1 MRKSTFIATMIVV
14 LLSQVMAAGCRKSE
28 SERAKTAPEAHQQAM
43 VQKSFEESKK
53 VTAAKV
59 NGEAVTMFSLM
70 REMNAIAP
78 QYVATGKARTPELD
92 KKIMAAALDT
102 LIVQELAVQEAR
114 KRGMKVGPEVL
125 DREIAKLKSNK
136 GSEKAFQEYLAANG
150 LREAEL
156 RKMLEQDALFEMIA
170 AQEIDANITI
180 TDAALRARYKKE
192 KSGLK
197 DPAHRKM
204 SFEESKGLLEQK
216 IRAEAGEKKMREWET
231 RLKKD
236 ARIEIVEHKQKQ
248 G

>member
-1 MRKSTFIATMIVV
+1 MRKHTLIATMIVV
-14 LLSQVMAAGCRKSE
+14 LLSQVIFSACRKSE

-43 VQKSFEESKK
+43 VRKSFEESKK
-53 VTAAKV
+53 VIVAKV

-78 QYVATGKARTPELD
+78 QYAAAGKERTPELD
-92 KKIMAAALDT
+92 QRIVAAALNT
-102 LIVQELAVQEAR
+102 LIVQALAVQEAR
-114 KRGMKVGPEVL
+114 KRGMKVGPEVV
-125 DREIAKLKSNK
+125 DREITKIRSDK
-136 GSEKAFQEYLAANG
+136 GSEGAFQEYLAKNG

-170 AQEIDANITI
+170 AQEVDANITI
-180 TDAALRARYKKE
+180 TDAALRERYKKE
-192 KSGLK
+192 KAGLK
-197 DPAHRKM
+197 DSAHRKLG
-204 SFEESKGLLEQK
+204 FEESKGLLEQK

-236 ARIEIVEHKQKQ
+236 ARIEIVEPTQQ